1 MQELI
6 WETLYMSLF
15 VFAASYGLHYLA
27 YQRGLND
34 ENDEV
39 TKATIKSNEDNTRI
53 GKLFS
58 NPLVNKWLDFGGG
71 YYGIVALV
79 KLVFIE
85 IGQVQSFFESWKG
98 TGQFIDSIGFNLLVA
113 FFVEQ
118 IQNFVAA
125 IIWPTDYLSRFSILE
140 CAVFIAVTYGVYNG
154 AKRLA
159 KEKA

>member
-85 IGQVQSFFESWKG
+85 IGQVQSFFESWDG

>member
-1 MQELI
+1 M
-6 WETLYMSLF
+6 
-15 VFAASYGLHYLA
+15 
-27 YQRGLND
+27 
-34 ENDEV
+34 
-39 TKATIKSNEDNTRI
+39 
-53 GKLFS
+53 
-58 NPLVNKWLDFGGG
+58 
-71 YYGIVALV
+71 ALV